1 MSVSSSNNNN
11 SNGGKKS
18 KNKGGNKQQQ
28 QPAAP
33 PREWTAEMQA
43 DYERILSVGEECI
56 SASELKGLI
65 TAKGRGSDHELGF
78 NLYDGFEPSG
88 RMHIAQVSLAASCKA
103 FISAFSFQ
111 AKKLYLESIQD
122 KSAVFSLLLIS
133 HPFQLH
139 TLMYIYSIAINCNQ
153 LIAHQSIA
161 HVMCHGMCN

>member
-1 MSVSSSNNNN
+1 MSVNNNN
-11 SNGGKKS
+11 NTTTNNNNNNNGGKKS

-65 TAKGRGSDHELGF
+65 TAKGRGSEHELGF

-88 RMHIAQVSLAASCKA
+88 RMHIAQVSCKFA
-103 FISAFSFQ
+103 RNHVISDFSFQ
-111 AKKLYLESIQD
+111 AKKPKPY
-122 KSAVFSLLLIS
+122 
-133 HPFQLH
+133 
-139 TLMYIYSIAINCNQ
+139 
-153 LIAHQSIA
+153 
-161 HVMCHGMCN
+161 